1 MGEFDRLAIE
11 RIRANRPAFK
21 EIVAASYP
29 VTSFGD
35 PERARVLTVGIN
47 PSIDEFHS
55 RKQGRPVL
63 EPGKKRFV
71 DAETLD
77 LKPGTPL
84 TEEAAKIVL
93 EGNKKYFSG
102 ASANP
107 YSWFKSLALY
117 TLEPIGASYHQ
128 GTAAHVDLVQWA
140 TDPVWSL
147 IYDGDVGKSLIKSD
161 IEFLRELFTLKTWD
175 LIIINGSLA
184 IDTLVEFGILEVETS
199 EIRKVHEKS
208 RTFVTGK
215 INESK
220 AIGFSV
226 NLPNPWTSAITRYY
240 IADWVKHERGQH
252 FS

>member
-11 RIRANRPAFK
+11 RIRAKRPAFK

-47 PSIDEFHS
+47 PSIDEFLS
-55 RKQGRPVL
+55 RKQGRPIL

-71 DAETLD
+71 DAETLV

-84 TEEAAKIVL
+84 TEAAAKIVL
-93 EGNKKYFSG
+93 EGNKNYFTG

-117 TLEPIGASYHQ
+117 TLEPVGASYHQ

-140 TDPVWSL
+140 TDPVWSDIGDLKIRRAL
-147 IYDGDVGKSLIKSD
+147 IEAD
-161 IEFLRELFTLKTWD
+161 IEFLRELFSLKKWD
-175 LIIINGSLA
+175 LIIINGSLTM
-184 IDTLVEFGILEVETS
+184 DTLVEFGIFNVKKSEV
-199 EIRKVHEKS
+199 RKVHDKS
-208 RTFVTGK
+208 RTFLTGR
-215 INESK
+215 IGRSK
-220 AIGFSV
+220 AVGFSV
-226 NLPNPWTSAITRYY
+226 NLPNPWTSAVTRLY
-240 IADWVKHERGQH
+240 IADWIKHH
-252 FS
+252 